1 MRFLVLTLCFGCALA
16 GTAPEVKNGMAP
28 KGKSQTL
35 SFKEQLRFG
44 ANDSDPNY
52 VWSGEEVSLCVTD
65 NGHMY
70 VADSGGNR
78 ILEYDAKGKFVRQIG
93 REGKGPGE
101 FVALKHLSLLA
112 DGGAIALDQT
122 QGFSAFSTFDK
133 SWNFV
138 NREVLSSDKATGAK
152 LIRGALLSPNGKFV
166 YASYISGTEYG
177 IALLSRKLKVLY
189 PLKNGATLQFNMEQV
204 NNPQFWVDFLAAWLK
219 VAVKPGL
226 VAFGP
231 NDKVY
236 INQHGDYRITR
247 CDGNLREELV
257 FSKQY
262 KPIPVSPEVLKA
274 FVEPVREAIA
284 SSFPAELAGKLNDTT
299 LERAIAKA
307 ELPAR
312 KDPVFG
318 MIPMEDGR
326 LVVVHDFNPLTRTS
340 VADMFDAGGVFLGSF
355 PLPKPHI
362 IVGGS
367 FLGEPVKMTFKNGL
381 AYVLQRTEDD
391 EFQVVRFSYTT
402 K

>member
-1 MRFLVLTLCFGCALA
+1 MRWLVLTLWFGSAWA
-16 GTAPEVKNGMAP
+16 GSAPEVKNGMTP
-28 KGKSQTL
+28 KGKTQTL
-35 SFKEQLRFG
+35 NFKEQLRFG
-44 ANDSDPNY
+44 AHETDPHY
-52 VWSGEEVSLCVTD
+52 IWSGEEVSLCVTD
-65 NGHMY
+65 NGHMF

-78 ILEYDAKGKFVRQIG
+78 ILEYDAKGVFVRQIG

-101 FVALKHLSLLA
+101 FVALKHLSLLG
-112 DGGAIALDQT
+112 DGSAIALDQT
-122 QGFSAFSTFDK
+122 QGYSAFSSFDK
-133 SWNFV
+133 GWNFV
-138 NREVLSSDKATGAK
+138 NREVLSSDKTTGAK
-152 LIRGALLSPNGKFV
+152 LIRGALISPNGKFV

-189 PLKNGATLQFNMEQV
+189 PLKNGATLQFNMEQA

-231 NDKVY
+231 KDKVY

-247 CDGNLREELV
+247 LDGNLREELV

-262 KPIPVSPEVLKA
+262 KPAPISPEVLKA

-284 SSFPAELAGKLNDTT
+284 ASFPADLAGKLNDTT

-318 MIPMEDGR
+318 MIPLEDGR
-326 LVVVHDFNPLTRTS
+326 LIVLHNFNPLTRSS
-340 VADMFDAGGVFLGSF
+340 VADLFDNGGLFLGSF
-355 PLPKPHI
+355 PLPKPHV

-381 AYVLQRTEDD
+381 AYVLQRNQDD

>member
-1 MRFLVLTLCFGCALA
+1 MRLLVLTLWLGWAWA
-16 GTAPEVKNGMAP
+16 GTAPEVKNGKSP
-28 KGKSQTL
+28 KGKAQTL
-35 SFKEQLRFG
+35 SFTEQLRFG
-44 ANDSDPNY
+44 ADDTDPNY
-52 VWSGEEVSLCVTD
+52 IWSGEEVSLRVAE
-65 NGHMY
+65 NGHMF

-78 ILEYDAKGKFVRQIG
+78 ILEYDRSGKFVRQIG

-112 DGGAIALDQT
+112 DGSAVALDQT
-122 QGFSAFSTFDK
+122 QGYSAFSTFDK
-133 SWNFV
+133 DWNFV
-138 NREVLSSDKATGAK
+138 NREILSSDKATGAK
-152 LIRGALLSPNGKFV
+152 LVRGALISPNGKFV

-177 IALLSRKLKVLY
+177 IALLSRKLKVVY
-189 PLKNGATLQFNMEQV
+189 PLKNGATLQFNMDQV
-204 NNPQFWVDFLAAWLK
+204 NNPQFWIDFLAAWLK

-231 NDKVY
+231 KDKVY
-236 INQHGDYRITR
+236 INQFGDYRITR

-257 FSKQY
+257 FSKEF
-262 KPIPVSPEVLKA
+262 KPVPASPEVIKA

-284 SSFPAELAGKLNDTT
+284 ASFPPELAGKLNDTT

-326 LVVVHDFNPLTRTS
+326 LVVVHDYNPLTRSS
-340 VADMFDAGGVFLGSF
+340 VADLFDNGGNFLGSF
-355 PLPKPHI
+355 PLPKPSI

-391 EFQVVRFSYTT
+391 EFQVVRFAYTT